1 MVRLCLSVLCLS
13 VLCLQLTRL
22 LLAPLL
28 LLRRRRLTPTST
40 RHYFDLMSDFVANS
54 KFEDMVS
61 YPDGGT
67 STKPASTVAYHVDHA
82 KLDSTKMI
90 RQSMSPIQRVSQMSL
105 KVSNSSMLSSSPRGG
120 DGRADSGSKAK
131 QAAITV
137 ADDDSPLSCGD
148 VTVEV

>member
-1 MVRLCLSVLCLS
+1 
-13 VLCLQLTRL
+13 
-22 LLAPLL
+22 
-28 LLRRRRLTPTST
+28 
-40 RHYFDLMSDFVANS
+40 MSDFVANS

-90 RQSMSPIQRVSQMSL
+90 RQILSPMSPSL

-137 ADDDSPLSCGD
+137 ADEDSRLSCGD